1 MGVPFL
7 RVYTRVVWVPIP
19 CSVQDIWE
27 LGRGLALCFNGQ
39 CWFCISKAFLV
50 FFFMVYLMGFVLFCF
65 DVLKIYSGINASLEL
80 SSFPSIL
87 FFFPSILFEK
97 PTHTVSQMFW
107 SFGKHGVYNWEHL
120 RCIISQMIVLC
131 HFAWVFYF
139 SCHLSPFSPPASFLR
154 RKSPS
159 MSGQTALSSSAS
171 KCWPSNPA
179 PSSFA
184 HWRHPPRLCKNP
196 F

>member
-1 MGVPFL
+1 
-7 RVYTRVVWVPIP
+7 
-19 CSVQDIWE
+19 
-27 LGRGLALCFNGQ
+27 
-39 CWFCISKAFLV
+39 
-50 FFFMVYLMGFVLFCF
+50 MGFVLFCF

-196 F
+196 FWGPESSQDQSPSLLFFPPRSREGSGGHYIIRTLNRK